1 VDSLKALLRSGIKL
15 AGMDVT
21 EINPRK
27 AGRNDAMGEDRTY
40 RIAANIIKKFLGG
53 GIDKERKV
61 S

>member
-1 VDSLKALLRSGIKL
+1 VDSLQDLLRNRVQL

-21 EINPRK
+21 EINPRR
-27 AGRNDAMGEDRTY
+27 AGDNHATGEDRTY

-53 GIDKERKV
+53 VDKERKV